1 MMPRGRWYVGKGR
14 IRVDFLAPISSAEI
28 SLATMP
34 ELMDKVRSAIAA
46 GLEKGDA

>member
-14 IRVDFLAPISSAEI
+14 IRVDVLAPVPSDGTTVE
-28 SLATMP
+28 TMP
-34 ELMDKVRSAIAA
+34 ELMERVRSAIAA